1 MIPEKQ
7 ENPDTY
13 SDSALMEF
21 FRYILILVVGFG
33 SAAAGY
39 GIVFVIAFVFERAA
53 R

>member
-1 MIPEKQ
+1 MI
-7 ENPDTY
+7 NDNDNT
-13 SDSALMEF
+13 SALIEF
-21 FRYILILVVGFG
+21 FRYLLILAVGFG